1 MAALPTSS
9 SDPAGPPAIP
19 GEAGAEPVD
28 PRLAFRSALARY
40 QAAKLGAI
48 VRLRNL
54 ESDAVRPSTL
64 AADLTAQLDSA
75 SDVAELLARLSFGS
89 RQALGLFALT
99 ETSVWPLA
107 GLSHALATLGVE
119 PKSAIFAL
127 LERGL
132 LALDTTPDLGTIDD
146 FPARIDQGP
155 MHLLQLRAH
164 PAVPQAVRVSR
175 PDGKLTPAA
184 NDVGQIRESDGLEP
198 ILRLAAIWQRV
209 AIEPLR
215 QTGQGALY
223 KRDLERIEEDPVLA
237 GAISG
242 ALEPLA
248 AMSLLWLSLARRVD
262 LIHPDAAGERLEA
275 AAPAFWIDN
284 AVHLPQM
291 IATNWM
297 GLREWQEW
305 ENSAD
310 ENPEVRLPLTFL
322 RPAVLLW
329 LACLNDDEWVALDD
343 LAQQLRT
350 MNPEWDRP
358 SLRSDLEAAAG
369 AGRRGGGPRAR
380 NGSQS
385 ARPARGERLL
395 RLLLLG
401 SGYAMGLVRTGEE
414 QGTGR
419 TVVQL
424 TPLGRY
430 VLAMGPPPPP
440 RPTFEH
446 FLFVQP
452 NFEIIAYRQGL
463 SPQLVGQLSRFA
475 WWTKIGAAL
484 ELKLTQESIVL
495 GLEGG
500 QTPEQ
505 MLEILTRHSQ
515 RPLPTLVPDAI
526 GRWTSR
532 RERIIFYA
540 AATLIEFAS
549 LAERDLALAAWQE
562 DDLETFVP
570 VADRFLLVE
579 SPQQIPTDRIR
590 TSGSRDYRHPPE
602 KCVSIEPDGVTLEL
616 DPTRS
621 DLLIDA
627 ELCRFADELPTARN
641 PSRGMASGPPSRRYS
656 VSAGSLAR
664 AIALGISP
672 GQIVEWFQRRTGAP
686 PSPAIKLLFK
696 STASVPTA
704 LQARRM
710 LVLFTPTAELA
721 DGLLQHP
728 ATRDFLGDRLGPT
741 AVAVPEDRLE
751 KLQGVLK
758 ELGLEVV
765 PS

>member
-1 MAALPTSS
+1 MAASPTSS
-9 SDPAGPPAIP
+9 ADPAGPPTIP

-28 PRLAFRSALARY
+28 PRLVFRSALARY

-54 ESDAVRPSTL
+54 ESDAVRSSTL

-75 SDVAELLARLSFGS
+75 SDVAELLTRLSFGS

-99 ETSVWPLA
+99 ETSVWPFA
-107 GLSHALATLGVE
+107 GLSYALATLGVE
-119 PKSAIFAL
+119 PSSAILAL
-127 LERGL
+127 LELGL
-132 LALDTTPDLGTIDD
+132 LALDTAPDLRAIDD
-146 FPARIDQGP
+146 FPSRIDQGP

-175 PDGKLTPAA
+175 PDETLTPVASG
-184 NDVGQIRESDGLEP
+184 VGQIRESDGLEP

-215 QTGQGALY
+215 QTGQGVLY
-223 KRDLERIEEDPVLA
+223 KRDLERIEEDPVLS
-237 GAISG
+237 GAISD

-248 AMSLLWLSLARRVD
+248 AMSLLWLSLARRVG
-262 LIHPDAAGERLEA
+262 LIRPDAAGERLEA
-275 AAPAFWIDN
+275 AGPGFWVDN

-297 GLREWQEW
+297 GLREWQEC
-305 ENSAD
+305 ENPND
-310 ENPEVRLPLTFL
+310 ENAEPRLPLSFL

-329 LACLNDDEWVALDD
+329 LACLKDDEWVALDD
-343 LAQQLRT
+343 LAQQLWT
-350 MNPEWDRP
+350 TNQEWDRP
-358 SLRSDLEAAAG
+358 SLRSDSEAAAG
-369 AGRRGGGPRAR
+369 EGRRGGIPRAR

-385 ARPARGERLL
+385 SRPAGGERLL

-401 SGYAMGLVRTGEE
+401 SGYAMGVVRTGEE
-414 QGTGR
+414 KGTGR

-424 TPLGRY
+424 TTLGRY
-430 VLAMGPPPPP
+430 VLALGPPPPP
-440 RPTFEH
+440 RPTFDH

-452 NFEIIAYRQGL
+452 NLEIIAYRQGL
-463 SPQLVGQLSRFA
+463 NPQLVGQLSRFA
-475 WWTKIGAAL
+475 SWTKIGAAL

-505 MLEILTRHSQ
+505 MLETLTWHSQ

-532 RERIIFYA
+532 RERITFYA

-549 LAERDLALAAWQE
+549 LAERDQALAAWQE
-562 DDLETFVP
+562 DNLKTFIP

-579 SPQQIPTDRIR
+579 SPHQIPTDRIR

-602 KCVSIEPDGVTLEL
+602 KCVSIEPDGVTLAL

-627 ELCRFADELPTARN
+627 ELCRIADELPTARN
-641 PSRGMASGPPSRRYS
+641 SSRAMTPGPSSRRYI
-656 VSAGSLAR
+656 VSAGSMAR
-664 AIALGISP
+664 AAGLGMNS
-672 GQIVEWFQRRTGAP
+672 GQIAEWFLRRTGAP
-686 PSPAIKLLFK
+686 PSPAIRLLFK
-696 STASVPTA
+696 TTASAPTA
-704 LQARRM
+704 LKARRM
-710 LVLFTPTAELA
+710 LVLFTPAAELA

-728 ATRDFLGDRLGPT
+728 STRDFLGDRLGPT
-741 AVAVPEDRLE
+741 TLVVPEDKLE
-751 KLQGVLK
+751 KLQSVLK

-765 PS
+765 LA

>member
-1 MAALPTSS
+1 MAASPSSS
-9 SDPAGPPAIP
+9 SDPAGPPP
-19 GEAGAEPVD
+19 SSGEAGAEPLD

-48 VRLRNL
+48 VRLRHL
-54 ESDAVRPSTL
+54 ESDAVRSSTL

-75 SDVAELLARLSFGS
+75 SDVAGLLARLSSES

-119 PKSAIFAL
+119 PRSAILEL
-127 LERGL
+127 LELGL
-132 LALDTTPDLGTIDD
+132 LALDAAPDLRAIDD

-155 MHLLQLRAH
+155 MHLLLLRAH
-164 PAVPQAVRVSR
+164 PATPQAVRVSR

-184 NDVGQIRESDGLEP
+184 GGVGQIRESDGLEP

-223 KRDLERIEEDPVLA
+223 KRDLERIEEDPVL
-237 GAISG
+237 SG
-242 ALEPLA
+242 TITDALEPVA
-248 AMSLLWLSLARRVD
+248 AMSLLWLSLARRLG
-262 LIHPDAAGERLEA
+262 LIHADAASDRLEA
-275 AAPAFWIDN
+275 AGPGFWIDN

-291 IATNWM
+291 IATSWM

-305 ENSAD
+305 ENPPD
-310 ENPEVRLPLTFL
+310 ESQEARLPLTFL

-329 LACLNDDEWVALDD
+329 LACLQDDEWVALDD

-358 SLRSDLEAAAG
+358 GLRTDPEAAPG

-380 NGSQS
+380 NGPQS

-440 RPTFEH
+440 RPSFEH

-500 QTPEQ
+500 QKPEQ

-526 GRWTSR
+526 GRWSTH

-549 LAERDLALAAWQE
+549 LADRDLALAAWQE
-562 DDLETFVP
+562 GDLKTFIP

-579 SPQQIPTDRIR
+579 SPQQIPTDRISTR
-590 TSGSRDYRHPPE
+590 GSRDYRRPPE

-627 ELCRFADELPTARN
+627 ELSRIADELPTARN
-641 PSRGMASGPPSRRYS
+641 PARGPASGTPPRRYV
-656 VSAGSLAR
+656 VSAGSMAR
-664 AIALGISP
+664 AAALGITH
-672 GQIVEWFQRRTGAP
+672 GHIVEWFLRRTGAP
-686 PSPAIKLLFK
+686 PSPAIRLLFR
-696 STASVPTA
+696 STSAAPIT
-704 LQARRM
+704 LQTRRI
-710 LVLFTPTAELA
+710 LALFTPSAELA

-741 AVAVPEDRLE
+741 AVAVPEDLLA
-751 KLQGVLK
+751 KLQAVLK
-758 ELGLEVV
+758 ELGIEVV
-765 PS
+765 LS

>member
-9 SDPAGPPAIP
+9 SDPAGPPTIP
-19 GEAGAEPVD
+19 GEAGAEPLD

-89 RQALGLFALT
+89 CQALGLFALT

-119 PKSAIFAL
+119 PRSAIFAL
-127 LERGL
+127 LELGL
-132 LALDTTPDLGTIDD
+132 LALDTTPDLRTIDD
-146 FPARIDQGP
+146 FHARIDQGP

-209 AIEPLR
+209 GIEPLR

-223 KRDLERIEEDPVLA
+223 KRDLERIEEDPVLS
-237 GAISG
+237 GAISD

-248 AMSLLWLSLARRVD
+248 AMSLLWLSLACRVG
-262 LIHPDAAGERLEA
+262 LIHADAAGERLEA
-275 AAPAFWIDN
+275 AGPGFWIDN

-305 ENSAD
+305 ENSPD

-329 LACLNDDEWVALDD
+329 LACLKDDEWVALDD

-358 SLRSDLEAAAG
+358 SLRSDPEAAAG

-414 QGTGR
+414 QGTAR

-515 RPLPTLVPDAI
+515 HPLPTLVPDAI

-549 LAERDLALAAWQE
+549 LAERDQALAAWQE
-562 DDLETFVP
+562 DDLKTFVP

-579 SPQQIPTDRIR
+579 SPQQIPTDRISTR
-590 TSGSRDYRHPPE
+590 GSRDYRHPPE
-602 KCVSIEPDGVTLEL
+602 KCVSIEPDGVTL
-616 DPTRS
+616 DARS
-621 DLLIDA
+621 DAIGPADRCRALP
-627 ELCRFADELPTARN
+627 LCRRASHGPELFTGHGLGYTVSPLQCQRGLAGSGHRAGYQPRPDRRVVPAQNRSTPLPGDQAAVQEHRIGADCPESPPDAGALHPHRRARRRPAPAPRN
-641 PSRGMASGPPSRRYS
+641 PRFPGRPPRPDGGGR
-656 VSAGSLAR
+656 
-664 AIALGISP
+664 
-672 GQIVEWFQRRTGAP
+672 
-686 PSPAIKLLFK
+686 
-696 STASVPTA
+696 
-704 LQARRM
+704 ARRSARKA
-710 LVLFTPTAELA
+710 P
-721 DGLLQHP
+721 G
-728 ATRDFLGDRLGPT
+728 R
-741 AVAVPEDRLE
+741 PERA
-751 KLQGVLK
+751 GA
-758 ELGLEVV
+758 
-765 PS
+765 

>member
-19 GEAGAEPVD
+19 GESGAEPLD

-89 RQALGLFALT
+89 CQALGLFALT

-107 GLSHALATLGVE
+107 GLTHALATLGVE
-119 PKSAIFAL
+119 PRSAIFAL
-127 LERGL
+127 LELGL
-132 LALDTTPDLGTIDD
+132 LALDTTPDLRTIDD
-146 FPARIDQGP
+146 FHARIDQGP

-209 AIEPLR
+209 GIEPLR

-223 KRDLERIEEDPVLA
+223 KRDLERIEEDPVLS
-237 GAISG
+237 GAISD

-248 AMSLLWLSLARRVD
+248 AMSLLWLSLACRVG
-262 LIHPDAAGERLEA
+262 LIHADAAGERLEA
-275 AAPAFWIDN
+275 AGPGFWIDN

-305 ENSAD
+305 ENSSD
-310 ENPEVRLPLTFL
+310 ENPEIRLSLTFL

-329 LACLNDDEWVALDD
+329 LACLKDDEWVALDD

-350 MNPEWDRP
+350 MNPEWDQP
-358 SLRSDLEAAAG
+358 SLRSDPEAAAG

-414 QGTGR
+414 QGTAR
-419 TVVQL
+419 AVVQL

-515 RPLPTLVPDAI
+515 HPLPTLVPDAI

-549 LAERDLALAAWQE
+549 LAERDQALAAWQE
-562 DDLETFVP
+562 DDLKTFVP

-579 SPQQIPTDRIR
+579 SPQQIPTDRISTR
-590 TSGSRDYRHPPE
+590 GSRDYRHPPE
-602 KCVSIEPDGVTLEL
+602 KCVSIEPDGVTLTL

-627 ELCRFADELPTARN
+627 ELSRFADELPTARN
-641 PSRGMASGPPSRRYS
+641 SSRGMASGTPSRRYS

-664 AIALGISP
+664 ATALGISP
-672 GQIVEWFQRRTGAP
+672 GQIVEWFLHRTGVP
-686 PSPAIKLLFK
+686 PSPAIRLLFK
-696 STASVPTA
+696 STASMPTA
-704 LQARRM
+704 LKARRM

-728 ATRDFLGDRLGPT
+728 ATRDFLGDRLGPM
-741 AVAVPEDRLE
+741 AVAVPEDLLE

-758 ELGLEVV
+758 ELGLLVV